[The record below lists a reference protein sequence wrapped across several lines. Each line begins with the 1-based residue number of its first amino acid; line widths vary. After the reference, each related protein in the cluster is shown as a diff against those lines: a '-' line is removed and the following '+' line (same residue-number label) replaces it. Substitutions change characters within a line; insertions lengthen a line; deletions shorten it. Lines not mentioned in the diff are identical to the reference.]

1 MLLPESLLWNTPNL
15 LVMPHISADDGETY
29 VEKTL
34 DLVFNNLARY
44 IKGQDFK
51 NVVRPELGY

>member
-1 MLLPESLLWNTPNL
+1 
-15 LVMPHISADDGETY
+15 MPHISADDGETY

-34 DLVFNNLARY
+34 DLVFKNLERY